1 MTKIFIR
8 LVAGLFATTLV
19 SGIAAAQNMEEITV
33 TASREVETTK
43 TIGMDTSTGWLRPM
57 VQVSLSSAVSYADL
71 DLTSQ
76 AGASEL
82 EKRVNDTA
90 KAVCKGLRGKYP
102 DATPSEAD
110 CAKAAANKAMVNVH
124 KVEAAAV
131 NKSAK

>member
-19 SGIAAAQNMEEITV
+19 SGIAAAQNMEEIKV
-33 TASREVETTK
+33 TASREVETK

-90 KAVCKGLRGKYP
+90 KAVCKELRGKYP